1 MEKKLNDTL
10 YFIVPEQR
18 INGNVENVQIITT
31 KISAIRNDGA
41 FIIDLTT
48 APTTYF
54 GQWINPIEEGV
65 TIFRK
70 KEDAVQSILENKKKE
85 FDNLGKH
92 LLEEHPE
99 PTKRMVANFRINLL
113 P

>member
-1 MEKKLNDTL
+1 MDKKLNDII
-10 YFIVPEQR
+10 YVVFPEQ
-18 INGNVENVQIITT
+18 ISEKVQILTT
-31 KISAIRNDGA
+31 EISAIRNDGA
-41 FIIDLTT
+41 FMIDLKST
-48 APTTYF
+48 PPSNYF
-54 GQWINPIEEGV
+54 YLGQWISPAEEGL

-70 KEDAVQSILENKKKE
+70 KEDAVRSILENKKKE
-85 FDNLGKH
+85 FDDLVKH